1 MTALPLDQI
10 QGFVLR
16 GYSHP
21 RARHFMIHVPAATNG
36 KAFVAAITPL
46 ITTATIWSE
55 KPLVC
60 CNVGFTADGLQ
71 ALGIDVTQANL
82 AAEFVEGA
90 IQRGFKCTGDDYD
103 LGDTGDSAPNH
114 WILDLG
120 SGEVHIILSVYAM
133 NPEARDTATAATLQ
147 LIRDAGVKLLGTHDS
162 DDVLGDSRVHFGYHD
177 GISQPNIAGGTAKS
191 DNQPVVATGE
201 FVLGYPGEANVPRPG
216 PTFDPANGSY
226 SAFRVLKQDVD
237 AFFAF
242 LAKAAGQYD
251 LPQEVIQAKFCG
263 RWADGTP
270 LVLSADHPDP
280 GVSRNDFDY
289 KDDFPAR
296 KCPIA
301 SHIRRSQRRNE
312 DTQQHRI
319 LRRAFPYGP
328 PYVPQ
333 DGQERGLI
341 GHFICTSLQQQYE
354 FVISQWVNGTTVD
367 ARSRDALIGAIDA
380 QHPPAFNFYWKGAND
395 PAEHRVK
402 VEGFGRFTT
411 TRGGAYCYL
420 PSIAGLGVLAH

>member
-1 MTALPLDQI
+1 MTTLPLDQI

-21 RARHFMIHVPAATNG
+21 HARHFTIHVPAATNG
-36 KAFVAAITPL
+36 KAFVAAVTPL
-46 ITTATIWSE
+46 ITTATIWKQ
-55 KPLVC
+55 KPAVC
-60 CNVGFTADGLQ
+60 CNVGFTADGLA

-82 AAEFVEGA
+82 SAEFVEGA
-90 IQRGFKCTGDDYD
+90 IQRGFKYTSDNYD

-120 SGEVHIILSVYAM
+120 SGEVHILLSLYALD
-133 NPEARDTATAATLQ
+133 PGSRDTATAAILQ
-147 LIRDAGVKLLGTHDS
+147 LVRDAGVKLLGTHDS

-177 GISQPNIAGGTAKS
+177 GISQPNIDGGTAKS
-191 DNQPVVATGE
+191 DDQPVVATGE
-201 FVLGYPGEANVPRPG
+201 FVLGYMGENSVPRPG
-216 PTFDPANGSY
+216 PTFDPQNGSY
-226 SAFRVLKQDVD
+226 SAFRILKQDVD
-237 AFFAF
+237 AFYAY
-242 LAKAAGQYD
+242 LAKAASQYE
-251 LPQEVIQAKFCG
+251 LPQELIQAKFCG

-270 LVLSADHPDP
+270 LVLSPDHPTGDP
-280 GVSRNDFDY
+280 TNDFDY
-289 KDDFPAR
+289 SGDFPAR

-354 FVISQWVNGTTVD
+354 FVISQWVNGSTVD
-367 ARSRDALIGAIDA
+367 ARARDPLIGAIDDE
-380 QHPPAFNFYWKGAND
+380 HPPTFNFYRKD
-395 PAEHRVK
+395 QKKK

-420 PSIAGLGVLAH
+420 PSIAGLEALAH

>member
-21 RARHFMIHVPAATNG
+21 RARHFTINVPAAANG
-36 KAFVAAITPL
+36 KAFVAAVTPQ
-46 ITTATIWSE
+46 ITTAAIWSE

-60 CNVGFTADGLQ
+60 LNVGFTADGLK
-71 ALGIDVTQANL
+71 ALGIDVARANFS
-82 AAEFVEGA
+82 AEFVEGA
-90 IQRGFKCTGDDYD
+90 VQRGLKYTGDDYD
-103 LGDTGDSAPNH
+103 LGDTGESAPNH

-120 SGEVHIILSVYAM
+120 SGDAHILLSLYALDP
-133 NPEARDTATAATLQ
+133 NARDTATAAILQ
-147 LIRDAGVKLLGTHDS
+147 MIRDAGVKLLGTHDS

-177 GISQPNIAGGTAKS
+177 GISQPNIDGGTAKH

-201 FVLGYPGEANVPRPG
+201 FVLGYPAEGDVPRPG
-216 PTFDPANGSY
+216 PTFDPKNGSY
-226 SAFRVLKQDVD
+226 SAFRILKQDVD

-242 LAKAAGQYD
+242 LAKAASQYE

-270 LVLSADHPDP
+270 LVLSPDHPDP
-280 GVSRNDFDY
+280 AVSLNDFDY
-289 KDDFPAR
+289 SGDSPAR

-333 DGQERGLI
+333 DGLERGLI

-354 FVISQWVNGTTVD
+354 FVISQWVNGSTVD
-367 ARSRDALIGAIDA
+367 ARSRDPLIGAIDA
-380 QHPPAFNFYWKGAND
+380 EHPPAFNFYWKGA
-395 PAEHRVK
+395 K
-402 VEGFGRFTT
+402 SKIEGFGRFTT

-420 PSIAGLGVLAH
+420 PSIDGLNALAR

>member
-21 RARHFMIHVPAATNG
+21 RARHFMIHVPAAANG
-36 KAFVAAITPL
+36 KAFVAAITPM

-55 KPLVC
+55 KPPVC
-60 CNVGFTADGLQ
+60 LNVGFTADGLQ
-71 ALGIDVTQANL
+71 TLGIDVAKANL
-82 AAEFVEGA
+82 SAEFVEGA
-90 IQRGFKCTGDDYD
+90 IQRGFKYTGDDYD
-103 LGDTGDSAPNH
+103 LGDTDDSAPNH

-120 SGEVHIILSVYAM
+120 SGGVHVILSLYALDP
-133 NPEARDTATAATLQ
+133 NARDTATAAILQ
-147 LIRDAGVKLLGTHDS
+147 IVRDAGVKVLGTHDS
-162 DDVLGDSRVHFGYHD
+162 DDVLGDSRVHFGHHD

-201 FVLGYPGEANVPRPG
+201 FVLGYPAEANVPRPG
-216 PTFDPANGSY
+216 PAFDPQNGSY
-226 SAFRVLKQDVD
+226 SAFRILKQDVD
-237 AFFAF
+237 EFFTF
-242 LAKAAGQYD
+242 LAKAAAQYG
-251 LPQEVIQAKFCG
+251 LPQEVVQAKFCG

-270 LVLSADHPDP
+270 LVVSPDHPADNP
-280 GVSRNDFDY
+280 TNDFDY
-289 KDDFPAR
+289 SGDFPAR
-296 KCPIA
+296 QCPIA

-333 DGQERGLI
+333 DGQERGLN

-367 ARSRDALIGAIDA
+367 ARSRDALIGAVDA
-380 QHPPAFNFYWKGAND
+380 QHPPAFNLYWKD
-395 PAEHRVK
+395 QKTK

-420 PSIAGLGVLAH
+420 PSIAGLQSLAH

>member
-1 MTALPLDQI
+1 MTTLPLDQI

-21 RARHFMIHVPAATNG
+21 RARHFMVQVPAATNG

-46 ITTATIWSE
+46 ITTAAIWQE

-60 CNVGFTADGLQ
+60 CNVGFTADGIG
-71 ALGIDVTQANL
+71 AMGIDVAQARF

-90 IQRGFKCTGDDYD
+90 IQRGFKYTGDDYD
-103 LGDTGDSAPNH
+103 LGDSGESAPNQ
-114 WILDLG
+114 WILALG
-120 SGEVHIILSVYAM
+120 SGEVHVLVSLYAIDA
-133 NPEARDTATAATLQ
+133 NARDTATAAIVQ

-177 GISQPNIAGGTAKS
+177 GISQPNIDGGTAKS
-191 DNQPVVATGE
+191 DDQPVVATGE
-201 FVLGYPGEANVPRPG
+201 FVLGYPAEGDVPRPG
-216 PTFDPANGSY
+216 PAFDPQNGSY
-226 SAFRVLKQDVD
+226 SAFRILKQDVD

-242 LAKAAGQYD
+242 LAKAASQYE

-270 LVLSADHPDP
+270 LVLSPEHPAANP
-280 GVSRNDFDY
+280 TNDFDY
-289 KDDFPAR
+289 SGDSPAR
-296 KCPIA
+296 QCPIA
-301 SHIRRSQRRNE
+301 SHIRRAQRRNE

-333 DGQERGLI
+333 DGVERGLI

-367 ARSRDALIGAIDA
+367 ARSRDALIGAIDE
-380 QHPPAFNFYWKGAND
+380 QHPPTFNLYWKD
-395 PAEHRVK
+395 QKVK

-420 PSIAGLGVLAH
+420 PSIAGLQTLAQ